1 MKRKDME
8 DELSSFLKVWVSVFF
23 CLCCCYAIGKTIP
36 KGRTRFLFLIPFV
49 CLFFYL
55 PLNLSTIFLGGNTA
69 FYIAWLGNFKLL
81 LYAFGEGPL
90 SSQYSSRYLL
100 TFVCVACLPIKIQ
113 ENPPPKSQNQENQPP
128 IIRTDQ
134 THKSLFNYAIKGLL
148 LAFLVVVHDYN
159 EYIHPKV
166 IMCLLGLH
174 LYIFL
179 DVALALV
186 AVLARTI
193 LGLELEP
200 QFNEPQLSTS
210 LQDFWGKRWNL
221 MVSSILR
228 QTVYEPTR
236 NISKRFVG
244 RRWSPI
250 PAVLATFFL
259 SAIMH
264 EVMFYYLLR
273 VKPTWEVTWFFLLHG
288 FCVTLEIAIKK
299 ALKGRWQLPRLISG
313 LFTIGFVVVT
323 SCWLFFPKP
332 LKCRADARA
341 FEEYAALR
349 AFGSDSSH
357 ALFGRPSITRSH

>member
-1 MKRKDME
+1 ME
-8 DELSSFLKVWVSVFF
+8 GEIRNFLKVWLSIFF
-23 CLCCCYAIGKTIP
+23 SLCCCYAIGKAIP
-36 KGRTRFLFLIPFV
+36 KGKTRLLFLIPFV

-69 FYIAWLGNFKLL
+69 FYVAWLGNFKLL
-81 LYAFGEGPL
+81 LFACGKGPL
-90 SSQYSSRYLL
+90 SSQYSSRSLL
-100 TFVCVACLPIKIQ
+100 TFVSVACLPIKIQ

-128 IIRTDQ
+128 VIPTDQ
-134 THKSLFNYAIKGLL
+134 THKSSLNYAIKGVLW
-148 LAFLVVVHDYN
+148 AFLVVVHDYN
-159 EYIHPKV
+159 EYIHPKI
-166 IMCLLGLH
+166 IMCLLCLH

-179 DVALALV
+179 DVVLALV

-200 QFNEPQLSTS
+200 QFNEPHLSTS

-236 NISKRFVG
+236 NISTRVVG
-244 RRWSPI
+244 RRWSAI
-250 PAVLATFFL
+250 PAVMATFLL

-273 VKPTWEVTWFFLLHG
+273 VKPTWEITWFFLLHG
-288 FCVTLEIAIKK
+288 FCVTVEIAIKK

-332 LKCRADARA
+332 LQCRADVRA

-349 AFGSDSSH
+349 AFGRGCSQ
-357 ALFGRPSITRSH
+357 AVFGRPSITRSY

>member
-1 MKRKDME
+1 ME

-23 CLCCCYAIGKTIP
+23 CICCCYAIGKTIP

-90 SSQYSSRYLL
+90 SSQDSSRSLL
-100 TFVCVACLPIKIQ
+100 TFVCVACFPIKIQ
-113 ENPPPKSQNQENQPP
+113 ENPPPKSQKQENQPP
-128 IIRTDQ
+128 VIHPDQ
-134 THKSLFNYAIKGLL
+134 THKSPLNYAIKGLI
-148 LAFLVVVHDYN
+148 LAFLSWL
-159 EYIHPKV
+159 EPSW
-166 IMCLLGLH
+166 
-174 LYIFL
+174 
-179 DVALALV
+179 
-186 AVLARTI
+186 
-193 LGLELEP
+193 GLELEP
-200 QFNEPQLSTS
+200 QFNEPHLSTS

-250 PAVLATFFL
+250 PAVLATFLL

-313 LFTIGFVVVT
+313 LFTVGFVLAT

-349 AFGSDSSH
+349 AFGSDCSH